1 MIKCINKQ
9 IHKYIGYMNE
19 CTYNT
24 YIYIYIDM
32 YTIYIYIAV
41 AFFTCRFVGMG
52 LGGLFCDDF
61 WMFFWENKSEV

>member
-24 YIYIYIDM
+24 YIYIYRYVD
-32 YTIYIYIAV
+32 YIHIH
-41 AFFTCRFVGMG
+41 CS
-52 LGGLFCDDF
+52 GLFYMQICGNGF
-61 WMFFWENKSEV
+61 GGPFL